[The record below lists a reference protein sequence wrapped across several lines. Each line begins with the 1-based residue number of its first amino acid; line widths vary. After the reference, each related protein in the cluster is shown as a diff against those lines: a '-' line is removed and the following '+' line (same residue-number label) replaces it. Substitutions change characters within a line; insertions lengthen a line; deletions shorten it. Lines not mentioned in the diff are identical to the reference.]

1 MMCTITLPFCL
12 GPVTLQLQISC
23 GADGF
28 GRYLGLARKG
38 CLGFLV
44 HSITAAWLSPPPA
57 APCVFGG
64 LIRASSGIAQRV
76 MIIISLKSST

>member
-1 MMCTITLPFCL
+1 MMCTITLPFYL

-38 CLGFLV
+38 CLGFL
-44 HSITAAWLSPPPA
+44 P
-57 APCVFGG
+57 
-64 LIRASSGIAQRV
+64 
-76 MIIISLKSST
+76 K